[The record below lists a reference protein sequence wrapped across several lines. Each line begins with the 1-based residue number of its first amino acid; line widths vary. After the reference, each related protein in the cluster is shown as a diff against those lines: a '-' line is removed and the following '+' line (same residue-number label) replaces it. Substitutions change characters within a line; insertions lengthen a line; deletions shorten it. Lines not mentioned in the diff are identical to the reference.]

1 MVFRAWPSEAQWPI
15 ISKKCCDFLYM
26 IVFLNSDQNPF
37 TAYLNPPIKAHKVR
51 LISCSLYNSWHNLI
65 AGFITKGSKQHL
77 IPHSHYTP
85 QTLAKELAKRDVTL
99 TTGLPHEWKLTHDKS
114 TTLNQRIKDL
124 IGHKVVTLAGQNID
138 TFHWNVP
145 SNYEIHCDLVYT
157 YENGSRSNVMA
168 KFPPK
173 GNPFDLVEYRPIS
186 LYYDICDL
194 VTEVNIT
201 VKVDGKVVDFNRRQI
216 SLVLEFI

>member
-1 MVFRAWPSEAQWPI
+1 
-15 ISKKCCDFLYM
+15 M

-37 TAYLNPPIKAHKVR
+37 TTYLNPPIKAHKVR

-65 AGFITKGSKQHL
+65 GGVATVNKADKK
-77 IPHSHYTP
+77 IPDSHYTP
-85 QTLAKELAKRDVTL
+85 QTLAKELAKYKVFL
-99 TTGLPHEWKLTHDKS
+99 TTGLPHQWSLVPDAGVS
-114 TTLNQRIKDL
+114 VDINQPIKDL
-124 IGHKVVTLAGQNID
+124 IGYKVVNSQN
-138 TFHWNVP
+138 TFFWKIPH
-145 SNYEIHCDLVYT
+145 NYEIDCDLVYT

-186 LYYDICDL
+186 LEYDICDL

-201 VKVDGKVVDFNRRQI
+201 IKVDGKTVNFNGRQI

>member
-1 MVFRAWPSEAQWPI
+1 
-15 ISKKCCDFLYM
+15 M

-37 TAYLNPPIKAHKVR
+37 TTYLNPPIKAHKVR

-65 AGFITKGSKQHL
+65 GGEVTKKGTAHK
-77 IPHSHYTP
+77 IPDSHYTP
-85 QTLAKELAKRDVTL
+85 QTLAKELAKHDVTL
-99 TTGLPHEWKLTHDKS
+99 TTGLPHEWKLTIPQQGQYS
-114 TTLNQRIKDL
+114 LNLPINVLLGTDVVNKRI
-124 IGHKVVTLAGQNID
+124 VY
-138 TFHWNVP
+138 HWNVP

-186 LYYDICDL
+186 LEYDICDL

-201 VKVDGKVVDFNRRQI
+201 IKVDGKTVNFNGRQI

>member
-1 MVFRAWPSEAQWPI
+1 
-15 ISKKCCDFLYM
+15 M

-37 TAYLNPPIKAHKVR
+37 ITYLNPPIKAHKVR

-65 AGFITKGSKQHL
+65 GGEVTKGGTQHK
-77 IPHSHYTP
+77 IPNSHYTP
-85 QTLAKELAKRDVTL
+85 QTLSKELSKQGATL
-99 TTGLPHEWKLTHDKS
+99 KTGLPHEWSLTGNTVNKAV
-114 TTLNQRIKDL
+114 KDL
-124 IGHKVVTLAGQNID
+124 IGQNGD
-138 TFHWNVP
+138 KFFWKRPH
-145 SNYEIHCDLVYT
+145 NYEIECNLVQSY
-157 YENGSRSNVMA
+157 NGGRKSHVMA

-201 VKVDGKVVDFNRRQI
+201 VKVDGKVVDFNRHQI